1 MTDDTA
7 KKSGS
12 ETRQRR
18 KLLQIRVSDTEL
30 SSIAEMADR
39 AALTIPSYAR
49 QILLDTPPP
58 RAVRKPSVDTQQV
71 AKMLGELGKVGS
83 NLNQIA
89 HHLNAGTAGAGSN
102 TITAALEDV
111 QAMRDACM
119 KALGRKP

>member
-12 ETRQRR
+12 ETRQRQR
-18 KLLQIRVSDTEL
+18 LLQIRVSDSEFDAIAKMAERSEL
-30 SSIAEMADR
+30 
-39 AALTIPSYAR
+39 TVPSYAR
-49 QILLDTPPP
+49 QIILDTPPP
-58 RAVRKPSVDTQQV
+58 RARRKPSVDTEQV
-71 AKMLGELGKVGS
+71 ARLLGELGKVGS

-102 TITAALEDV
+102 TIASAIADV
-111 QAMRDACM
+111 SAMRDACM

>member
-12 ETRQRR
+12 ETRQRQR
-18 KLLQIRVSDTEL
+18 LLQVRLSDSEFA
-30 SSIAEMADR
+30 SIAEMADR
-39 AALTIPSYAR
+39 ASLTIPSYAR
-49 QILLDTPPP
+49 QILLDSPPP
-58 RAVRKPSVDTQQV
+58 RAVRKPSVDTKQV

-89 HHLNAGTAGAGSN
+89 HHLNAGAGGAGLN
-102 TITAALEDV
+102 VITDAIADV